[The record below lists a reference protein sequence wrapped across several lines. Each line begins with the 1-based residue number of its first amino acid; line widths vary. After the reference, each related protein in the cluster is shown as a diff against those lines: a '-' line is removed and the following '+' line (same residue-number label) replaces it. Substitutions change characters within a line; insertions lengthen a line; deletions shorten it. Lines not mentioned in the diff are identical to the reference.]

1 MLANNVCCQ
10 TKRGSLTSSTH
21 LSITS
26 EVLEEVLYSQLL
38 NFISDMLHHER
49 KYLQKDGT
57 EGVR

>member
-10 TKRGSLTSSTH
+10 TKRGGLTSSTH
-21 LSITS
+21 LSVTS